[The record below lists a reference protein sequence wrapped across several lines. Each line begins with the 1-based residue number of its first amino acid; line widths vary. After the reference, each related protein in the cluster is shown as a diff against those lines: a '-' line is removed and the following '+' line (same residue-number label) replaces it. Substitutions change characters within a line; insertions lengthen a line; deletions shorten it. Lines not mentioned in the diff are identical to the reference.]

1 MKFYLYDKALKPG
14 DPGKVMETDR
24 PGKRNKED
32 VPIPAEDLKDDEEPT
47 RSSEPTKIIA
57 PEEEKKESLRS
68 TEKHDMERARVIRGR
83 GDKTRFGRGFSLRE
97 LTAGGISLKTAKKL
111 NIFIDVRRTTKHEEN
126 VNQIKG
132 FFSE

>member
-1 MKFYLYDKALKPG
+1 MKFYLYDKALKLG
-14 DPGKVMETDR
+14 DPGKVMETDK

-32 VPIPAEDLKDDEEPT
+32 VPIAAEDLKDEGPAG
-47 RSSEPTKIIA
+47 SSEPTKIIA
-57 PEEEKKESLRS
+57 PEEEKKKSQRS
-68 TEKHDMERARVIRGR
+68 TEKHDMEPARVIRGR
-83 GDKTRFGRGFSLRE
+83 GDKTRSGRGFSLRE
-97 LTAGGISLKTAKKL
+97 LTAGGISLKRAKKL